1 MDDEVNI
8 QNRKVFIYIYRYI
21 MKNPINMNYAK
32 YYVIFVI

>member
-8 QNRKVFIYIYRYI
+8 QNRKVYIYTYI

-32 YYVIFVI
+32 YYVISII